1 MIQVMKIAS
10 EINSLSERELQLL
23 AEWIKDK
30 PANSLANYLSFELQ
44 ERDPLNIE
52 VQESVC

>member
-23 AEWIKDK
+23 VEWIKDK
-30 PANSLANYLSFELQ
+30 PANSLSNYLSFELQ

-52 VQESVC
+52 VQEPVC

>member
-10 EINSLSERELQLL
+10 EINGLSDRDLKLL
-23 AEWIKDK
+23 AEWIKDSA
-30 PANSLANYLSFELQ
+30 ANSLANYLSFELQ

-52 VQESVC
+52 VQEAIC

>member
-10 EINSLSERELQLL
+10 EINNLSDRELKLL

-52 VQESVC
+52 VQEPVC

>member
-10 EINSLSERELQLL
+10 EINSLSDRELQLL

-52 VQESVC
+52 VQEPVC